1 MLGARSPGQLAAP
14 FAAGKPVAQVSAG
27 ASWCSRKYFA
37 VVLTLKEAGLTA
49 FTVVGPVAKTLIL
62 SASRVTVPRR
72 GVRWIGQRQYEF
84 LQRLN

>member
-1 MLGARSPGQLAAP
+1 VGAWGGVAR
-14 FAAGKPVAQVSAG
+14 AAGDVRRGGGTRFEALVG
-27 ASWCSRKYFA
+27 TSWCSRKYF

-49 FTVVGPVAKTLIL
+49 ITVVGPVAKTLIL
-62 SASRVTVPRR
+62 SASRATVPRG

>member
-1 MLGARSPGQLAAP
+1 MLGVRSPGQPAVP
-14 FAAGKPVAQVSAG
+14 FVAGKPVSQVSAG
-27 ASWCSRKYFA
+27 ASWCSRKYF

-49 FTVVGPVAKTLIL
+49 ITVVGPVAKTLIL
-62 SASRVTVPRR
+62 SASRATVPRG